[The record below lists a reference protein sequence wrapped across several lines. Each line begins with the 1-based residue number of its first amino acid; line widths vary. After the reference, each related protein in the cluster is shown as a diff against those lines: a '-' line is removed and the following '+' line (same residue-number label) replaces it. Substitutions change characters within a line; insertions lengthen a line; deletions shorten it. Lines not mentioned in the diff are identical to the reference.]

1 MFFLALRNERS
12 CVIVMP
18 REGEELMTG
27 QCNWVYILH
36 CDNDTYYT
44 GYTNDLAKRY
54 RSHIDGSSK
63 CKYTRS
69 FKPLKIA
76 QAWKING
83 DKAFSMQVE
92 RSIKKLSRAEKA
104 NIIAHPKKL
113 SSDTRVQTI
122 TKKTLAHIVAS

>member
-1 MFFLALRNERS
+1 MFFLALRNDQS
-12 CVIVMP
+12 CAIVMSSYG
-18 REGEELMTG
+18 EGLMTD

-54 RSHIDGSSK
+54 RSHVDGSGK

-76 QAWKING
+76 QAWKIKG

-92 RSIKKLSRAEKA
+92 RSIKKLSRAEKE

-113 SSDTRVQTI
+113 SSDERVKTI
-122 TKKTLAHIVAS
+122 TKKTLADMVSS